1 MKDSWIREEFEMNMI
16 FLGLP
21 GAGKGTQA
29 KKVSSK
35 YNIPHIATGDIFRNA
50 IKNETPLGKKAKSF
64 IDQGELVPDEV
75 TIGIV
80 RNRLKEDDCKDGFI
94 LDGFPR
100 TINQAEALKDIM
112 EELNTKLD
120 LALFIK
126 VPEKEL
132 IKRLSGRRVC
142 EDCGATYHVEF
153 NPPEKEGICDKCGGN
168 LIQRSDDTEE
178 TVKNRIEVNKEKTEK
193 LIEFYDNEGILQTIE
208 SSGGI
213 EEVFKKVTSVIEENR

>member
-100 TINQAEALKDIM
+100 TINQAEALNNIM

-168 LIQRSDDTEE
+168 LIQRSDDTED

-213 EEVFKKVTSVIEENR
+213 EEVFKKVTSVVEENR